1 MGRVLHGIERGIIL
15 TLSQP
20 GREKGT
26 DEEEL
31 AAEAGLSADQVRRG
45 AEWLRHKG
53 LADVSAR
60 SEAVVSLGPAGR
72 SAVAA
77 GTRQGLPERRL
88 LGLLKEAGGG
98 PVPAKDLQG
107 MMGPDFGPAIGI
119 ARKGRWAQAGA
130 GGAVSLVAGGA
141 ALADRALAPLEEA
154 LERLAKAGEQGIP
167 AGQLAGISGPIDA
180 LRRRPGYIA
189 ERASKSRTVRLTGRG
204 RRAGSAAGTSSGSS
218 EAIDVEAKVPAALPA
233 RIHPLTETI
242 ELVRDAFVAL
252 GFAEITGPH
261 VQPSFWNFDAL
272 FTPQDHPAREM
283 QDTFYVAGSAGE
295 GTGGRGGEGRGVKD
309 SEGSRPAMYGAAPA
323 PARHM
328 QAVSAAH
335 EQGWGYRWSA
345 AESRKAV
352 LRTHTTCVTVRHLA
366 ENRPDQARVFSLG
379 RVFRNEKASYKHL
392 AEFHQVEGVVVGAE
406 ASMRSLMG
414 ILERFYSMMGMQTV
428 RFWPTFFPY
437 TEPSLQA
444 MAYSER
450 HGKWVEL
457 FGMGMLRREVTEP
470 LGMGGAR
477 VLAWGGGI
485 ERIAM
490 MRYGVDDVRRFY
502 GNDLA
507 WLRSASP
514 CP

>member
-1 MGRVLHGIERGIIL
+1 M
-15 TLSQP
+15 
-20 GREKGT
+20 

-60 SEAVVSLGPAGR
+60 SESVVSLGPAGR
-72 SAVAA
+72 SAAAA
-77 GTRQGLPERRL
+77 GTGQGLPERRL

-98 PVPAKDLQG
+98 PVPAKDLHG
-107 MMGPDFGPAIGI
+107 TMGPDFGPAIGI
-119 ARKGRWAQAGA
+119 ARKGRWVQAGA
-130 GGAVSLVAGGA
+130 GGAVSLAAGGA
-141 ALADRALAPLEEA
+141 ALAARALAPLEDA
-154 LERLAKAGEQGIP
+154 LARLAEAGESGIP
-167 AGQLAGISGPIDA
+167 AGRLAGISGPIDA

-204 RRAGSAAGTSSGSS
+204 RRAGSAASGGNGSGSS
-218 EAIDVEAKVPAALPA
+218 SSAIDVEAGVPAALPA

-252 GFAEITGPH
+252 GFAEIAGTH
-261 VQPSFWNFDAL
+261 VQPGFWNFDAL

-283 QDTFYVAGSAGE
+283 QDTFYVAGSARE
-295 GTGGRGGEGRGVKD
+295 GAGGGGGGGGGR
-309 SEGSRPAMYGAAPA
+309 PATYGAAPA

-328 QAVSAAH
+328 RAVAAAH
-335 EQGWGYRWSA
+335 ERGWGYRWSA

-366 ENRPDQARVFSLG
+366 ETRPEQARVFSLG

-414 ILERFYSMMGMQTV
+414 ILEKFYSMMGMQRV

-470 LGMGGAR
+470 LGMGDAR

-507 WLRSASP
+507 WLRSAPP